1 MEKNLL
7 ELIKKEEEKQ
17 LDLYDKLNYYE
28 DIIFNS
34 IDEDDILGQELTQ
47 RDIDIIVNEELSKSI
62 SLVDKY
68 KKELKK

>member
-47 RDIDIIVNEELSKSI
+47 RDIDIVNEELSKSI